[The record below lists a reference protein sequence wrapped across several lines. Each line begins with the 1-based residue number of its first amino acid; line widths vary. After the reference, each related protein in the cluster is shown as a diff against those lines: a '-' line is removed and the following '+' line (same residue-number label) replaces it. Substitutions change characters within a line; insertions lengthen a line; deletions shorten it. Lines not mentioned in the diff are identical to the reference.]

1 MKVENLDMIKRE
13 TFPQSVIPDS
23 PLQIDIQSTKNQS
36 QLVKSEGAQHKQVSN
51 NVMIL
56 VVVIVSKSSV

>member
-1 MKVENLDMIKRE
+1 MKVENLDIIKRE

-51 NVMIL
+51 NVMI
-56 VVVIVSKSSV
+56 